1 MLSGTVSACM
11 SESFLSLPGLGSA
24 VGEVETE
31 EAEAGGVDVRADG
44 VEVEDE
50 EARGDEGGCAGAG
63 VGEDTRACFLRLRQG
78 LSSEAESLRRRF
90 VRARA
95 CSGGVDTEADADP
108 VTEVDAS
115 RSDSGRGEVVRRFAP
130 EVGSGDSVCRCCSSG
145 DGEAGGE
152 LRGDDAG

>member
-1 MLSGTVSACM
+1 MLLGTVSGCTF
-11 SESFLSLPGLGSA
+11 ESFLSLPRLGSV
-24 VGEVETE
+24 VGEVETD
-31 EAEAGGVDVRADG
+31 EAEAGGVDVRAVE

-50 EARGDEGGCAGAG
+50 EARVDEGGCSGAG
-63 VGEDTRACFLRLRQG
+63 VGEDTRTCFLRLRQG

-95 CSGGVDTEADADP
+95 GSGGVD
-108 VTEVDAS
+108 TEVDAS

-130 EVGSGDSVCRCCSSG
+130 EVGSRDSVCRCCFSG